1 MAEVRFAVRVAPR
14 ANRDGI
20 DGIVDGDLRLRVTAA
35 PVEGAANDAVVRLI
49 AKELKVPRS
58 AVRLVSGDSSRHK
71 VIAVEGAMPESI
83 VAHWPGLRV

>member
-1 MAEVRFAVRVAPR
+1 MAEVRFAVRVTPR

-20 DGIVDGDLRLRVTAA
+20 DGIVDGDLRLRVTPA

-49 AKELKVPRS
+49 AKELNVLRS

-71 VIAVEGAMPESI
+71 VIVVEGAMPESI